1 MRFLFG
7 SLVGSVSGFDAVPL
21 PSISVRICYPHDL
34 DLPFFATTAV
44 VPEVGTGSGGLRVG
58 SDLLLYD
65 GNGDGILLLVVSL
78 REGVYGRL
86 VSIHP

>member
-1 MRFLFG
+1 MRCLFG
-7 SLVGSVSGFDAVPL
+7 ILVGGASSFDAVPL
-21 PSISVRICYPHDL
+21 PSNSVRICYPHDL
-34 DLPFFATTAV
+34 DLNLFATAAV

-65 GNGDGILLLVVSL
+65 GVGDGVLLLVVSL
-78 REGVYGRL
+78 HEGVYGKL